1 MNKIKILQICN
12 VIWKAGEIILKIYS
26 KKFKIYNKKDNSP
39 VTIADF
45 ESEKIIITGLKKIFK
60 KPHIYSEETN
70 YKKKNKQIK
79 NFWLIDP
86 LDGTKEFIKKNG
98 EFTINVAQII
108 NNKVEFGII
117 YAPYFKKTYIGTK
130 KNTYEIINKKKFK
143 KVIRKKNLYKTMI
156 VSRSHS
162 TKNEIN
168 KLANKYNVK
177 KVIFLGSA
185 LKFCYL
191 AEGKADIY
199 PRTGTTY
206 EWDTAAG
213 QVIINGSGGNIRT
226 KTGKILNYG
235 KKNFKNKEFI
245 AKIN

>member
-86 LDGTKEFIKKNG
+86 LDGTKEFIKKN
-98 EFTINVAQII
+98 V
-108 NNKVEFGII
+108 
-117 YAPYFKKTYIGTK
+117 GTK